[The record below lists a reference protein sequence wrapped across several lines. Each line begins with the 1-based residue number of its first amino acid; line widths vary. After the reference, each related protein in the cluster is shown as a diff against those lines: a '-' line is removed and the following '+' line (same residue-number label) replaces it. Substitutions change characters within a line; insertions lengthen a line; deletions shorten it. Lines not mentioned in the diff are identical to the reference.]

1 MNKITEQV
9 DELIGKDYNRAE
21 LRRILRQ
28 LGKQNGIKLWYMW
41 QVFTTRTII
50 LSKKGKISNGR

>member
-21 LRRILRQ
+21 LRRILKR
-28 LGKQNGIKLWYMW
+28 YYYH
-41 QVFTTRTII
+41 
-50 LSKKGKISNGR
+50 